1 MTGVV
6 WSADGSR
13 RATLVSTNES
23 RRRESPAGAR
33 EPSAPEAALVR
44 RLPPSHHSET
54 KRVDSPVDCPRV
66 GSGSNSVCGQGTMS
80 SSGPQQ
86 EVGPGMRLGGPQ
98 PKSTPL
104 LYQCFLRA
112 IYRTVPVPYRT
123 DGSDVARCRQ
133 HACEEARRPQPASL
147 GFVPAVLRS
156 CVLWL
161 LAACIAAALRKSNRQ
176 ASRDPCAARRPAL
189 EFATHC
195 RSSREAR
202 PRRARP
208 CATRPGGSPR

>member
-1 MTGVV
+1 MLSPGRPNFCVRTV
-6 WSADGSR
+6 SKLSSKSFAR
-13 RATLVSTNES
+13 TLRPMLYVQHGDTQST
-23 RRRESPAGAR
+23 
-33 EPSAPEAALVR
+33 
-44 RLPPSHHSET
+44 
-54 KRVDSPVDCPRV
+54 
-66 GSGSNSVCGQGTMS
+66 SG
-80 SSGPQQ
+80 
-86 EVGPGMRLGGPQ
+86 
-98 PKSTPL
+98 KSI
-104 LYQCFLRA
+104 RA

>member
-1 MTGVV
+1 MTFH
-6 WSADGSR
+6 
-13 RATLVSTNES
+13 LC
-23 RRRESPAGAR
+23 AGERFRTVYRTAPPR
-33 EPSAPEAALVR
+33 EPTVR
-44 RLPPSHHSET
+44 LARLPGAPA
-54 KRVDSPVDCPRV
+54 RLQRPRRT
-66 GSGSNSVCGQGTMS
+66 GS
-80 SSGPQQ
+80 
-86 EVGPGMRLGGPQ
+86 
-98 PKSTPL
+98 L
-104 LYQCFLRA
+104 LVFVHEGKDRSKEEIRA